1 MSIAVADV
9 ELDRSWR
16 LHAACRG
23 LAADYRRTG
32 RHMFFPDQGDTEG
45 AQRAKQV
52 CAGCPVKHECLEW
65 GLYDIGYKEAGI
77 VGGTT
82 AKERSRIRKLRR
94 AKVTRQRK
102 ATAECGTDSGYYRH
116 HRFGEPACD
125 ACTAA
130 HAHKERLR
138 YHLVDSHS

>member
-1 MSIAVADV
+1 MSTAATAEVDT
-9 ELDRSWR
+9 SWR

-23 LAADYRRTG
+23 LGADL
-32 RHMFFPDQGDTEG
+32 FFPDKGDVEG
-45 AQRAKQV
+45 ANQAKQV
-52 CAGCPVKHECLEW
+52 CVGCPVRHDCLEW

-82 AKERSRIRKLRR
+82 PKERSRIRKLRR
-94 AKVTRQRK
+94 ARMTRQRK

-116 HRFGEPACD
+116 HRYGEPACD
-125 ACTAA
+125 ACTTA

-138 YHLVDSHS
+138 YHLITT